1 MKIKTRQFKDGM
13 LSNWK
18 RRNKSFAVNPA
29 ALIQLNG
36 PSMGRFGTWVSL
48 GQRAAQDWKADQNN
62 DSEQE

>member
-18 RRNKSFAVNPA
+18 RRNKNFAVNPA

-36 PSMGRFGTWVSL
+36 PSMVQFGTWVGL
-48 GQRAAQDWKADQNN
+48 GQRSAQEWKADQNN
-62 DSEQE
+62 DSKQE